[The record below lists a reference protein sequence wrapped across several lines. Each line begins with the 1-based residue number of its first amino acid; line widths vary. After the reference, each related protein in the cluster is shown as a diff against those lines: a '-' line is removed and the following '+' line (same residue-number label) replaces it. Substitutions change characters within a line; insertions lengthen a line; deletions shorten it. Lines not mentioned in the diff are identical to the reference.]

1 MIKFASVGSIT
12 LTAVVISIGCSKSEW
27 PRRTKLNEQQVREL
41 NQIAAINQHGDQIE
55 AASFRGETWNIGAVE
70 WDSSIMPLISP
81 DGRFIASSIG
91 AAPSN
96 ATRLALPG
104 ARIPESTAVQ
114 IWEILPGQAGVRSIK
129 QLPAPLL
136 LGDSADDEGFL
147 VEAPQNG
154 GARWIGK
161 VDWRTGDLNWLV
173 KDNQVNA
180 LASLGASGRLAWCTR
195 PSGSDAFDL
204 AVRFPNGAQFKVP
217 ASGSEWLLPEWSK
230 RSNMLYVWRLNPS
243 GLLQL
248 VAMDGESPT
257 TLAGEAKQISIMA
270 GATRFDPFRATAN
283 RSNVHGLTPPFVEE
297 IVFYDPANQCMAVW
311 MPTGINSYRTL
322 LLANS
327 SISAAHDHQGNFLL
341 TMPEGLHWQDTSDL
355 RMIVRINHQPLFAR
369 RTTDPMRPFL
379 LLDPGQHVVRIRGMR
394 PSKPDPA
401 ETNAAAK

>member
-1 MIKFASVGSIT
+1 MRHLVGVGLT
-12 LTAVVISIGCSKSEW
+12 LATLIPLNGGCSESRW
-27 PRRTKLNEQQVREL
+27 PERSKLNQQQVDELYQIATLNEL
-41 NQIAAINQHGDQIE
+41 NAQIE
-55 AASFRGETWNIGAVE
+55 AATFRGETWNIGAVE
-70 WDSSIMPLISP
+70 WDSSIMPLVSP

-96 ATRLALPG
+96 ATRLALSG
-104 ARIPESTAVQ
+104 ARIPDSTAVQ

-147 VEAPQNG
+147 VEAPQAG

-180 LASLGASGRLAWCTR
+180 LASLGAYGRLAWCTR
-195 PSGSDAFDL
+195 PVNSDAFDL
-204 AVRFPNGAQFKVP
+204 AVRFPDGIQLKIP
-217 ASGSEWLLPEWSK
+217 ANGSEWLLPEWSK

-257 TLAGEAKQISIMA
+257 TLAGEAQQISIMA

-311 MPTGINSYRTL
+311 MPTGINSDRTV

-327 SISAAHDHQGNFLL
+327 SIAAAHDHQGNFLL
-341 TMPEGLHWQDTSDL
+341 TMPEGLHWQDTGDL

-394 PSKPDPA
+394 PSKPEPMR
-401 ETNAAAK
+401 TNAAAK

>member
-1 MIKFASVGSIT
+1 LM
-12 LTAVVISIGCSKSEW
+12 AVVISIGCSKSEW
-27 PRRTKLNEQQVREL
+27 PQRTKLSEQQIREL
-41 NQIAAINQHGDQIE
+41 NQIAAINQHGDQIQ
-55 AASFRGETWNIGAVE
+55 ATSFRGETWNIGAVE

-96 ATRLALPG
+96 ATRLALPD
-104 ARIPESTAVQ
+104 ARIPESTTVQ

-204 AVRFPNGAQFKVP
+204 
-217 ASGSEWLLPEWSK
+217 
-230 RSNMLYVWRLNPS
+230 
-243 GLLQL
+243 
-248 VAMDGESPT
+248 
-257 TLAGEAKQISIMA
+257 
-270 GATRFDPFRATAN
+270 
-283 RSNVHGLTPPFVEE
+283 
-297 IVFYDPANQCMAVW
+297 
-311 MPTGINSYRTL
+311 
-322 LLANS
+322 
-327 SISAAHDHQGNFLL
+327 
-341 TMPEGLHWQDTSDL
+341 
-355 RMIVRINHQPLFAR
+355 
-369 RTTDPMRPFL
+369 
-379 LLDPGQHVVRIRGMR
+379 
-394 PSKPDPA
+394 
-401 ETNAAAK
+401 